1 MAPAMEL
8 SIRDESAQS
17 TPIVDS
23 VGGTTTELQTLRKLL
38 LGADYQELLQLKQQL
53 ENPNQ
58 YSLSIAKVVSEAIA
72 IRVQQDSSIAQAL
85 GPTIEGAID
94 HSIKSNPKALADS
107 LYPIMGPAIRKSIF
121 ETISAMLEGFNQAVE
136 QSLSP
141 RSLGWRID
149 AWRSGKP
156 YSEIVFLKTLVY
168 RVEQVFLIHRDTGL
182 VLQHL
187 ESSDI
192 ISKDPDLVSAML
204 TAIQDFIA
212 DSFQTSGEDQLSTL
226 QLGDLRILVEQ
237 GPSAVIA
244 TAVRGNVTPDYR
256 LRLSETLERCHQQ
269 YGQEFQNYDGDNTVF
284 IKLPELVRPC
294 LSSLKQGEPEA
305 VPKKVPWVAIVV
317 LMAVVMCSVYWWYQ
331 DQQRQTQWQQ
341 WIERLNT
348 TPGVVVTASDF
359 SSDPALIRG
368 LKDPLAILPTNAAD
382 VPEAQYQ
389 WSTFYSTD
397 ELIQRQRIENL
408 LRPTEKTNL
417 TLSDGVLNVSGVAEY
432 DWYQRFRVAP
442 LALVGVNQRVTN
454 RLVVEESNQ
463 VFIDRYLSDLASV
476 SVDFEIGQAD
486 FDEAKIPKL
495 FYLANRV
502 RKLQSVLLPDRQKLN
517 IRITGSTDSRGTDTE
532 NKKLGLERARN
543 VAHYLSEQ
551 GVVLT
556 NLKTAFHLSKT
567 GQSDEQER
575 RIIVEA
581 WVENTEVESIN
592 RELSSK
598 SVDVITGSQL

>member
-58 YSLSIAKVVSEAIA
+58 YSLSISKVVSEAIA

-107 LYPIMGPAIRKSIF
+107 LYPVMGPAIRKSIF

-269 YGQEFQNYDGDNTVF
+269 YGQEFQDYDGDNTVF
-284 IKLPELVRPC
+284 VKLPELMRPC

-305 VPKKVPWVAIVV
+305 VPKKIPWIAIVV
-317 LMAVVMCSVYWWYQ
+317 LMTIAMCSVYWWYQ
-331 DQQRQTQWQQ
+331 DRQHKIQWQQ

-368 LKDPLAILPTNAAD
+368 LKDPLAILPSTAAD

-408 LRPTEKTNL
+408 LHPAEKTNL

-432 DWYQRFRVAP
+432 DWYQSFKVAP

-454 RLVVEESNQ
+454 RLIVEESNQ

-502 RKLQSVLLPDRQKLN
+502 RKLQGVLLAERQKLN
-517 IRITGSTDSRGTDTE
+517 IRITGSTDSRGTDSE

-543 VAHYLSEQ
+543 VARYLSEQ

>member
-1 MAPAMEL
+1 
-8 SIRDESAQS
+8 
-17 TPIVDS
+17 
-23 VGGTTTELQTLRKLL
+23 
-38 LGADYQELLQLKQQL
+38 
-53 ENPNQ
+53 
-58 YSLSIAKVVSEAIA
+58 
-72 IRVQQDSSIAQAL
+72 
-85 GPTIEGAID
+85 
-94 HSIKSNPKALADS
+94 
-107 LYPIMGPAIRKSIF
+107 
-121 ETISAMLEGFNQAVE
+121 
-136 QSLSP
+136 
-141 RSLGWRID
+141 
-149 AWRSGKP
+149 
-156 YSEIVFLKTLVY
+156 
-168 RVEQVFLIHRDTGL
+168 
-182 VLQHL
+182 
-187 ESSDI
+187 
-192 ISKDPDLVSAML
+192 
-204 TAIQDFIA
+204 
-212 DSFQTSGEDQLSTL
+212 
-226 QLGDLRILVEQ
+226 
-237 GPSAVIA
+237 
-244 TAVRGNVTPDYR
+244 
-256 LRLSETLERCHQQ
+256 
-269 YGQEFQNYDGDNTVF
+269 
-284 IKLPELVRPC
+284 
-294 LSSLKQGEPEA
+294 
-305 VPKKVPWVAIVV
+305 
-317 LMAVVMCSVYWWYQ
+317 MAVVMCSVYWWYQ
-331 DQQRQTQWQQ
+331 DRQRQTQWQQ

-382 VPEAQYQ
+382 VPVAQYQ

-408 LRPTEKTNL
+408 LRPAEKTNL
-417 TLSDGVLNVSGVAEY
+417 TLSDGVLRVSGVAEY
-432 DWYQRFRVAP
+432 DWYQSFKVAP

-502 RKLQSVLLPDRQKLN
+502 RKLQGVLLADRQKLN

-543 VAHYLSEQ
+543 VARYLSEQ

-556 NLKTAFHLSKT
+556 NLQTAFHLSKT

>member
-8 SIRDESAQS
+8 SARDESAQS

-23 VGGTTTELQTLRKLL
+23 VGATTTELQTLRKLL
-38 LGADYQELLQLKQQL
+38 LGAEYQELLQLKQQL

-58 YSLSIAKVVSEAIA
+58 YSLSISKIVSEAIA
-72 IRVQQDSSIAQAL
+72 IRAQQDTSIAQAL

-94 HSIKSNPKALADS
+94 QSIKSNPKALADS
-107 LYPIMGPAIRKSIF
+107 LYPVMGPAIRKSIF

-149 AWRSGKP
+149 AWRTGKA

-256 LRLSETLERCHQQ
+256 LRLSETLEQCHQQ
-269 YGQEFQNYDGDNTVF
+269 YGQEFQNYEGDNTVF
-284 IKLPELVRPC
+284 VKLPELMRPC
-294 LSSLKQGEPEA
+294 LSSLKQDDVEA
-305 VPKKVPWVAIVV
+305 LPKKVPWIAIVALLMITV
-317 LMAVVMCSVYWWYQ
+317 LSAFWWYQ
-331 DQQRQTQWQQ
+331 GNLRHTQWQQ
-341 WIERLNT
+341 WIERLNA
-348 TPGVVVTASDF
+348 TPGVVVTGSDL
-359 SSDPALIRG
+359 SADPVLIRG
-368 LKDPLAILPTNAAD
+368 LKDPLATLPAAD
-382 VPEAQYQ
+382 SAALDAQYR

-397 ELIQRQRIENL
+397 QAIQYQRIEQL
-408 LRPTEKTNL
+408 LTPSENT
-417 TLSDGVLNVSGVAEY
+417 TLAFDDGVLSVSGVAQY
-432 DWYQRFRVAP
+432 DWYQTFKRAP
-442 LALVGVNQRVTN
+442 LALVGVSQKVTKSL
-454 RLVVEESNQ
+454 RVEESNQ
-463 VFIDRYLSDLASV
+463 IFIDRYLSDLASV
-476 SVDFEIGQAD
+476 SVDFEVGRSA

-495 FYLANRV
+495 YYLANRV
-502 RKLQSVLLPDRQKLN
+502 RQLQDVLLPERQKLK
-517 IRITGSTDSRGTDTE
+517 IRITGSTDSLGTDAE
-532 NKKLGLERARN
+532 NKKLGLARADN
-543 VAHYLSEQ
+543 VARYLSQQ
-551 GVVLT
+551 GVILT
-556 NLKTAFHLSKT
+556 NLKTAFHLSQVGK
-567 GQSDEQER
+567 SDEQAR
-575 RIIVEA
+575 RITVEA
-581 WVENTEVESIN
+581 WVENTELEAIN
-592 RELSSK
+592 RVLSSQ
-598 SVDVITGSQL
+598 SGDTMSGLEL